1 MVSLGAYRHKLE
13 LNRIYSKF
21 YKIRRVTN
29 ERTYFEVE
37 GYTFSILTEYYD
49 PKQFSRLG
57 FDSMGCL
64 KQFLRKG
71 PAPVVEIV
79 ATVKQPKTIQQS
91 KQPRKKMRWAP
102 QPKPRQEDVD
112 WQKVAR
118 EEKKR
123 TPIYAKQ
130 ED

>member
-1 MVSLGAYRHKLE
+1 
-13 LNRIYSKF
+13 
-21 YKIRRVTN
+21 
-29 ERTYFEVE
+29 
-37 GYTFSILTEYYD
+37 
-49 PKQFSRLG
+49 
-57 FDSMGCL
+57 MGCL

-118 EEKKR
+118 EENAYLRKARGLTASPKFVR
-123 TPIYAKQ
+123 GGGCSPR
-130 ED
+130 